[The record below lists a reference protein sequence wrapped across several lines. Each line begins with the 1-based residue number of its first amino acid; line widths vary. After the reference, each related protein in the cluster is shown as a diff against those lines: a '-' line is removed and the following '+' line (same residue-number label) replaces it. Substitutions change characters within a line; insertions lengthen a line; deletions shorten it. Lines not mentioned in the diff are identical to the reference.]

1 MNWKWLHGQTKT
13 KEPYP
18 YPCEAATPG
27 RCVTHPRRHDARR
40 SRVLTGATSPPA
52 TVVVAKPRR
61 PTTSTPAI
69 SAGCRPLPRRRRRV
83 ATLGAPDPPPPP
95 RSGASSASRWSH
107 TPPLPAGA
115 GRARRGAERTRDGR
129 GVLLFLLAEHPC
141 GSILADSYCWRE
153 NYVVPVFLL
162 HM

>member
-1 MNWKWLHGQTKT
+1 MNWEWLHSQGKP

-18 YPCEAATPG
+18 CDPAPDGASPTLG
-27 RCVTHPRRHDARR
+27 RHDARG
-40 SRVLTGATSPPA
+40 SRVLASATSPPA

-61 PTTSTPAI
+61 PTTSTLAI

-129 GVLLFLLAEHPC
+129 GVLLFLLAEPPC
-141 GSILADSYCWRE
+141 GSILADSYCW
-153 NYVVPVFLL
+153 
-162 HM
+162 